1 MNKPWHHNESIDI
14 FNEIAP
20 CVVFMSDV
28 SPETS
33 EVSNTGTNTV
43 DGDNFSDRAT
53 DLMGKVN
60 ETLNKVDWGQ
70 MGKYG
75 KAAGIIAVVIIA
87 QIIIKGVI
95 DTINLLPVFPGL
107 LELLGVVVLGQW
119 SWQNL
124 TTSEKRNAV
133 FERVQNLRK
142 EYLG

>member
-1 MNKPWHHNESIDI
+1 
-14 FNEIAP
+14 
-20 CVVFMSDV
+20 
-28 SPETS
+28 
-33 EVSNTGTNTV
+33 
-43 DGDNFSDRAT
+43 
-53 DLMGKVN
+53 MGSVN
-60 ETLNKVDWGQ
+60 QTLNQVDWGQ

-75 KAAGIIAVVIIA
+75 KAVGIIAVVVIA
-87 QIIIKGVI
+87 QVIIKGVI
-95 DTINLLPVFPGL
+95 DTINLLPVVPGL

>member
-1 MNKPWHHNESIDI
+1 
-14 FNEIAP
+14 
-20 CVVFMSDV
+20 MSDV
-28 SPETS
+28 SPEPNKVSSTDTS
-33 EVSNTGTNTV
+33 STV
-43 DGDNFSDRAT
+43 NSVNQSGDNNFSERYNEV
-53 DLMGKVN
+53 MGKVN
-60 ETLNKVDWGQ
+60 ETLNQVDWSQ

-75 KAAGIIAVVIIA
+75 KALGIIAIVIIA
-87 QIIIKGVI
+87 QVVIKGII
-95 DTINLLPVFPGL
+95 DTINLLPVLPGL

>member
-1 MNKPWHHNESIDI
+1 M
-14 FNEIAP
+14 
-20 CVVFMSDV
+20 
-28 SPETS
+28 S
-33 EVSNTGTNTV
+33 EVSPDPNKVSSADTKPAGNPV
-43 DGDNFSDRAT
+43 NQAAENDFSDRYNEV
-53 DLMGKVN
+53 MGKVN
-60 ETLNKVDWGQ
+60 ETLNQVDWSQ

-75 KAAGIIAVVIIA
+75 KALGIIAVVIVA
-87 QIIIKGVI
+87 QVVIKGII
-95 DTINLLPVFPGL
+95 DTINLLPVLPGL

>member
-1 MNKPWHHNESIDI
+1 MN
-14 FNEIAP
+14 
-20 CVVFMSDV
+20 
-28 SPETS
+28 
-33 EVSNTGTNTV
+33 EVSSEANASKDTPGMGNTGPTGSG
-43 DGDNFSDRAT
+43 DGNNLADRYGEVMA
-53 DLMGKVN
+53 KVN
-60 ETLNKVDWGQ
+60 QSLNQVDWSQ

-75 KAAGIIAVVIIA
+75 KAVGIVAVVIIA

-95 DTINLLPVFPGL
+95 DTINLLPVVPGL

>member
-1 MNKPWHHNESIDI
+1 
-14 FNEIAP
+14 
-20 CVVFMSDV
+20 MSDV
-28 SPETS
+28 SPETNK
-33 EVSNTGTNTV
+33 VSSVETPTMGKT
-43 DGDNFSDRAT
+43 DGDKEGDNFSERYSDV
-53 DLMGKVN
+53 MGQIN
-60 ETLNKVDWGQ
+60 ETLNKIDWSQ

-75 KAAGIIAVVIIA
+75 KALGIVAVVIIA
-87 QIIIKGVI
+87 QVVIKGVI
-95 DTINLLPVFPGL
+95 DTINLLPVLPGL

>member
-28 SPETS
+28 SPETT

-75 KAAGIIAVVIIA
+75 KAAGIVAVVIIA

-95 DTINLLPVFPGL
+95 DTINLLPVLPGL

>member
-1 MNKPWHHNESIDI
+1 
-14 FNEIAP
+14 
-20 CVVFMSDV
+20 MSDV
-28 SPETS
+28 SPETNEVSSASTTPVGNSVSQEQESNFSERYS
-33 EVSNTGTNTV
+33 EVM
-43 DGDNFSDRAT
+43 A
-53 DLMGKVN
+53 KVN
-60 ETLNKVDWGQ
+60 ETLNQVDWSQ

-75 KAAGIIAVVIIA
+75 KALGIIAVVIVA
-87 QIIIKGVI
+87 QVVIKGVI
-95 DTINLLPVFPGL
+95 DTINLLPVVPGL

>member
-1 MNKPWHHNESIDI
+1 
-14 FNEIAP
+14 
-20 CVVFMSDV
+20 MSDT
-28 SPETS
+28 SPETNQ
-33 EVSNTGTNTV
+33 VSSTNTIPV
-43 DGDNFSDRAT
+43 GDNKESGGFSERAN
-53 DLMGKVN
+53 DVMGQVN
-60 ETLNKVDWGQ
+60 QALNRVDWSQ

-87 QIIIKGVI
+87 QVIIKGVL
-95 DTINLLPVFPGL
+95 DTINLLPVLPGL
-107 LELLGVVVLGQW
+107 LELLGVVILGQW